1 MTHRRL
7 IPFAALAALALVLAA
22 CQVTVTPGPTPTFPP
37 SLSGT
42 FDAQVF
48 VPTLGTPPES
58 QLTASLAA
66 QQTRYYRVD
75 VPTARDLLYAE
86 VEGNDLRVTLY
97 TSGGS
102 VRAVSESSR
111 YFGPSVSSLA
121 APAEVGTASLST
133 TFFCLG
139 PCAAVEPT
147 APYYVIGVRNLTN
160 SPRVFDLY
168 AYTMIATDENEGND
182 ATGTATAFS
191 AADAPQGAIE
201 ALDDE
206 DWFVYTGGS
215 TETLRFTVYNLDLD
229 LVLEFPN
236 DVPPTVVAGSLS
248 GTTTTLVAG
257 DVFRVYSRAGL
268 AGPST
273 ESRYL
278 ITLE

>member
-1 MTHRRL
+1 MIHRRL
-7 IPFAALAALALVLAA
+7 SPFAAIAALALVLAA
-22 CQVTVTPGPTPTFPP
+22 CQITVTPGPTPTFPP
-37 SLSGT
+37 SLAGT

-48 VPTLGTPPES
+48 VPTLGDPPDVQRS
-58 QLTASLAA
+58 ASLEA
-66 QQTRYYRVD
+66 QEMRYYRVD

-102 VRAVSESSR
+102 VLAVSESSR
-111 YFGPSVSSLA
+111 YFGPSVASLA
-121 APAEVGTASLST
+121 ASGEVDTASLST
-133 TFFCLG
+133 TFFCIG
-139 PCAAVEPT
+139 PCAAIEPT
-147 APYYVIGVRNLTN
+147 SAYYVIGVRNLAN
-160 SPRVFDLY
+160 SPRSFDLY

-182 ATGTATAFS
+182 TSGTATPFG
-191 AADAPQGAIE
+191 AADDLAGAIE
-201 ALDDE
+201 SLDDE

-215 TETLRFTVYNLDLD
+215 TETLRFRVFNLDLD

-236 DVPPTVVAGSLS
+236 DVPVTIVDGSLS
-248 GTTTTLVAG
+248 GTTTTLVPG

-273 ESRYL
+273 ESQYV